1 MLWGHRTCITKL
13 ADVSRNGLTKIQK
26 AYKLSRDKD
35 YEYPA
40 VQVLYD
46 VNLLRQLKFAGDEE
60 PDNWDQESVKRSWI
74 IDLIRNEG
82 RQVPVSLPQDD
93 SRPPLHKNT
102 FKMVKQKSL
111 ELQLFKEFVDYHS
124 SPTGPIRSGKSHY
137 LLPIFQR
144 IRPPSKIVG
153 GGSVA
158 AQNRFE
164 RHKEESLTYLFN
176 ISLKESGQSGLS
188 IGHSTIEKWFKTYF
202 PSYALSPH
210 ATDYC
215 DTCAEYKEQISSAKK
230 SLSLFISSGAGAEE
244 SRKFAEELVASY
256 ESLLREHNKLA

>member
-93 SRPPLHKNT
+93 SRPPLTH
-102 FKMVKQKSL
+102 QKW
-111 ELQLFKEFVDYHS
+111 EIPLFVTYFSTY
-124 SPTGPIRSGKSHY
+124 
-137 LLPIFQR
+137 
-144 IRPPSKIVG
+144 PSTK
-153 GGSVA
+153 
-158 AQNRFE
+158 QNRGGWQCCCS
-164 RHKEESLTYLFN
+164 ESFR
-176 ISLKESGQSGLS
+176 
-188 IGHSTIEKWFKTYF
+188 KT
-202 PSYALSPH
+202 
-210 ATDYC
+210 
-215 DTCAEYKEQISSAKK
+215 
-230 SLSLFISSGAGAEE
+230 
-244 SRKFAEELVASY
+244 
-256 ESLLREHNKLA
+256 